1 MVRIHC
7 VGGNAKTSYGVYMSA
22 TLIDRAGWENGDSL
36 RITAVDSD
44 IILITHEQMS
54 TERWIEVYNVVTRG
68 KTVEQMNPDELVQLL
83 AATEGDDGRRPSSVT
98 SLAPLGE
105 AGHRILIT
113 NAVRRLEL
121 QPGDRVHRRS
131 ENGVVVLVST
141 SKLTD
146 EVRKRIEK
154 VLAV

>member
-1 MVRIHC
+1 MVRIHS
-7 VGGNAKTSYGVYMSA
+7 VGGNAKSSYGVYMSA
-22 TLIDRAGWENGDSL
+22 ALINRAKWVNGDSL
-36 RITAVDSD
+36 RITAVDPD

-54 TERWIEVYNVVTRG
+54 TERWIELYNAATRG
-68 KTVEQMNPDELVQLL
+68 RPVEQMNPAELVQLL

-113 NAVRRLEL
+113 DAAKRLEL
-121 QPGDRVHRRS
+121 EPGDRVHRRS
-131 ENGVVVLVST
+131 ENGVVVIVPT

-146 EVRKRIEK
+146 EVKKRIEK